1 MERRLPRF
9 LFDLLTEDLDCL
21 VNLHKIRDDAQ
32 QPFSC
37 SHIKLRT
44 KYCYNTLLHQAI
56 NKSFMFQIETAI
68 DH

>member
-32 QPFSC
+32 LSNLF
-37 SHIKLRT
+37 HVHTLNWNEKL
-44 KYCYNTLLHQAI
+44 L
-56 NKSFMFQIETAI
+56 
-68 DH
+68 